1 MESLNQDP
9 LFGKYS
15 ARVAEDGA
23 DDDGRVLVELTAIL
37 NDGEPAKM
45 RAMPCFSP
53 GVFFLPRKG
62 DEVWVEF
69 EGGDPRK
76 PIWSGVHRRTGG
88 KGSFKAAKGDEGAVV
103 IQCGDSTIVMKK
115 DSIELK
121 CGETTLVLDKDQAT
135 VKTGQST
142 FELKGSSAK
151 LASGQSSLALEPT
164 SFAAACVQHKLEM
177 DMSGTTITSQAGVP
191 SPIFLNPKVA
201 FVPIMAHVHLPPVS
215 KSEMLT
221 PLMSMISILSS
232 K

>member
-15 ARVAEDGA
+15 ARVTADGA
-23 DDDGRVLVELTAIL
+23 DDDGRIQVELTAIL
-37 NDGEPAKM
+37 HDGAPAKM

-88 KGSFKAAKGDEGAVV
+88 KGNFKAAKGDEGAVV

-121 CGETTLVLDKDQAT
+121 CGQSTLVLEKDKASI
-135 VKTGQST
+135 KT
-142 FELKGSSAK
+142 
-151 LASGQSSLALEPT
+151 GQSSLALEQT
-164 SFAAACVQHKLEM
+164 SLAAACVQHKLAM
-177 DMSGTTITSQAGVP
+177 DPGGTTITSQAGTP
-191 SPIFLNPKVA
+191 SPIFLNPYGVLPLL
-201 FVPIMAHVHLPPVS
+201 VSHVHVPPVPS
-215 KSEMLT
+215 PTLATLAGML
-221 PLMSMISILSS
+221 PNLSS